1 MKKKEV
7 LLIALV
13 ILVSAA
19 LLGASFLMNAGKT
32 ATGTVEVYVDGA
44 LYTTAPLEEGK
55 TLTITQEDGSKN
67 VIRMMADGFYME
79 EASCPDQRCVQQGKV
94 TQSNWYLRSLGVQV
108 ICLPNRVTVELKLAD
123 QQQMDQHIDA
133 PDV

>member
-1 MKKKEV
+1 MKKKDLIIIALALVCALALWLVSQLALGTEASSVVVLLDGEEV
-7 LLIALV
+7 LRKPLVVSGDYEIA
-13 ILVSAA
+13 
-19 LLGASFLMNAGKT
+19 
-32 ATGTVEVYVDGA
+32 
-44 LYTTAPLEEGK
+44 
-55 TLTITQEDGSKN
+55 QEDGSKN